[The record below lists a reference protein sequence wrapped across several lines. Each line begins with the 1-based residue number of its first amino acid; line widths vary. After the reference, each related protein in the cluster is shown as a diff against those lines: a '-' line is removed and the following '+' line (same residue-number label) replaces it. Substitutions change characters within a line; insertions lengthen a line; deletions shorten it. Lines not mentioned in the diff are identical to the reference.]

1 MPRIWRT
8 PPPASSSGGGITEAE
23 AEAIIARS
31 EKIGTTQLV
40 KESVTTAKIKLLA
53 VTEALLASEAVGTG
67 KIAAGAVTAAKLAG
81 EAVETAKIK
90 LLAVTTGTLA
100 EEAVTAIKI
109 ATGAVTATKL
119 GGESVEEAKIKANAV
134 SNAKLSTGVQE
145 ELEPKI
151 TEHSFAVAGEVTNA
165 TYPGFFV
172 KLGTHE
178 EKNLIGVQY
187 ELLEGTSAELELQ
200 KANEGKAEAAAGIAA
215 YKVTELKAEKSSKTK
230 ASSKALQN
238 EDRIT
243 LKVTSATGTPKGL
256 ICTLFLE
263 SVK

>member
-134 SNAKLSTGVQE
+134 SKAKLSTGVQE

-151 TEHSFAVAGEVTNA
+151 TEHSFAFIAAEARV
-165 TYPGFFV
+165 YPGFFV

-178 EKNLIGVQY
+178 EKNLIGVEY
-187 ELLEGTSAELELQ
+187 ELLEGTSLELELQ
-200 KANEGKAEAAAGIAA
+200 KANSGKSEAAAGIAG
-215 YKVTELKAEKSSKTK
+215 YKVTELKAEKSTK
-230 ASSKALQN
+230 RVASSKALQN

-243 LKVTSATGTPKGL
+243 LKATSAVGPPISG